1 MRVNLGTELDSI
13 AKVSSV
19 NIRPVLQTL
28 LDPDAPSLADKDYS
42 EFADLRMRVW
52 AYRRITAAIISK
64 TIFFVQPVP
73 QNAHLSLKELP
84 APLTGKVEF
93 EPEETLLPSGIEVL
107 SEAQPP
113 CIIELTPFD
122 HVTKNIDGRR
132 FVMEPIAQG
141 FK

>member
-1 MRVNLGTELDSI
+1 MQVRTYRTI
-13 AKVSSV
+13 AA
-19 NIRPVLQTL
+19 T
-28 LDPDAPSLADKDYS
+28 
-42 EFADLRMRVW
+42 
-52 AYRRITAAIISK
+52 IISK

-73 QNAHLSLKELP
+73 QNVHLNLIELP

-132 FVMEPIAQG
+132 FVMEPITQG